1 MDPRRDDFES
11 PKVDSQPP
19 FKADRDEARRP
30 LEAANQETDHLE
42 SRIDRL
48 EKWQLVREGKVLMR
62 RYPTTNLRASLAF
75 AAFVA
80 EVAEG
85 SPKGDGDGIEPEI
98 VVGMSSIQVR
108 LIAPEARAIA
118 EPEVSFA
125 EAIDFLQP

>member
-1 MDPRRDDFES
+1 MDPRRNDTD
-11 PKVDSQPP
+11 PTKVDTQPP

-30 LEAANQETDHLE
+30 LEVANLET
-42 SRIDRL
+42 RIERL
-48 EKWQLVREGKVLMR
+48 DQWQLVREGRVLMR

-85 SPKGDGDGIEPEI
+85 SPMGDEHGIEPEI

-108 LIAPEARAIA
+108 LIAPEARVIA
-118 EPEVSFA
+118 NPEVSFA